1 MDKTSCF
8 DFSFS
13 WSWSRCTLWSWKVVI
28 VIYSSCLESLLFR
41 PCKQLSCKY
50 RHNLDVDVCLMFMV
64 MFICIS
70 PKIFR
75 TKCVFYVKISSH
87 PNRLFLKWIRN
98 VALCNFMLPYSRR
111 RKSDVQK
118 QGKSWTISFPDKSR
132 QRRSLISFILSVIT
146 QQISNYESWKFRLDL
161 HTCSLFIPLVT

>member
-41 PCKQLSCKY
+41 PCKQLSCKS

-70 PKIFR
+70 PKIFH

-98 VALCNFMLPYSRR
+98 VALCNFMLPYSRG

-118 QGKSWTISFPDKSR
+118 QGKSSFLPR
-132 QRRSLISFILSVIT
+132 QIPAAPLTHQFYSVCYHAA
-146 QQISNYESWKFRLDL
+146 NLKLWVLK
-161 HTCSLFIPLVT
+161 V